1 MKKIIRKLAK
11 SIGILPYLHVFR
23 EKYFPSEYFINSQ
36 KEDIKYIDFY
46 SKFINS
52 NDLCFDIGAHRGHRT
67 NIFLKLG
74 AKVVAVEPQKELF
87 KYLKIKFGKNINI
100 ENIGLGS
107 SEQKMTMYLSET
119 SSLSTFSTEWLSK
132 AQNRF
137 AEVKWNKKQEM
148 QISTLDKLIEKY
160 GIPKFCKIDVE
171 GFEFEVLKGLSKNIS
186 YISIEFMT
194 PENSEIIKNCLA
206 HLYKLNAEIMINFSI
221 GDTLK
226 FALENWLNY
235 DKAMEYL
242 SENLLNQPNWGD
254 IYVKMK

>member
-1 MKKIIRKLAK
+1 MKKIIQKLAK
-11 SIGILPYLHVFR
+11 SIGVLPYLHVFR
-23 EKYFPSEYFINSQ
+23 EKYFPTEYYINSQ
-36 KEDIKYIDFY
+36 KENKRYIDFY
-46 SKFINS
+46 STFINT

-87 KYLKIKFGKNINI
+87 KYLKIKFGRNINI

-107 SEQKMTMYLSET
+107 SEKKMTMYLSET

-137 AEVKWNKKQEM
+137 ADVKWNNKREI

-171 GFEFEVLKGLSKNIS
+171 GFEFEVLKGLSKNIL

-194 PENSEIIKNCLA
+194 PENSEIITNCLKYL
-206 HLYKLNAEIMINFSI
+206 HKLNSNIEINYSI
-221 GDTLK
+221 GDTLQMT
-226 FALENWLNY
+226 LSNWLNY
-235 DKAMEYL
+235 DNAITYF
-242 SENLLNQPNWGD
+242 ENNLFNQPSWGD